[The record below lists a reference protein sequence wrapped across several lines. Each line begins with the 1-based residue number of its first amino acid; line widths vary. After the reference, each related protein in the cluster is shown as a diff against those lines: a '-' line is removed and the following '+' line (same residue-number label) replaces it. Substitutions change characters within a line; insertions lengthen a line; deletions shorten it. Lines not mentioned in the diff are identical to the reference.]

1 MAARAPP
8 AVPVSSIRVVN
19 SGTCIGFLD
28 AFRAH
33 CKKHGFPWYPIFA
46 LPHNVPEAELVIA
59 RARAER
65 ARQLGARLD
74 AELDAYL
81 AGEYQSETL
90 PPPVRLNMAAGD
102 AETPA
107 PTQTTTS
114 PPTRTIQGK
123 APSIVLSTYTFGQ
136 IDDMTYAA
144 VFEVTNASFVQGPAG
159 PLAGKDALQK
169 LVRIYAPTTP
179 AAEFTAAQH
188 YNDQLRPGVLTTS
201 TSLPEFWDQLRQLA
215 RIWNYHSPNKVPT
228 TRLIQDAVR
237 AMIVTF

>member
-90 PPPVRLNMAAGD
+90 PPPVRLNMAAD
-102 AETPA
+102 
-107 PTQTTTS
+107 
-114 PPTRTIQGK
+114 
-123 APSIVLSTYTFGQ
+123 
-136 IDDMTYAA
+136 
-144 VFEVTNASFVQGPAG
+144 
-159 PLAGKDALQK
+159 
-169 LVRIYAPTTP
+169 
-179 AAEFTAAQH
+179 
-188 YNDQLRPGVLTTS
+188 
-201 TSLPEFWDQLRQLA
+201 
-215 RIWNYHSPNKVPT
+215 
-228 TRLIQDAVR
+228 
-237 AMIVTF
+237 